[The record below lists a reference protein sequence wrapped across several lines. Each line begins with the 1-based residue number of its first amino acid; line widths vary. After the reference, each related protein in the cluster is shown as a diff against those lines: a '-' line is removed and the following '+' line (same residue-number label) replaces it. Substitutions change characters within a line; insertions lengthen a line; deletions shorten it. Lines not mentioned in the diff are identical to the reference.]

1 MTIAERIRNIAN
13 KTNMPYA
20 MVSQIINSTYGK
32 CTVST
37 EDKLN
42 LLEKEYGIQ

>member
-1 MTIAERIRNIAN
+1 MTIAERIHNIADKIN
-13 KTNMPYA
+13 VPYS

-32 CTVST
+32 DTISV

>member
-1 MTIAERIRNIAN
+1 MNIAERICNIAN
-13 KTNMPYA
+13 KANVPYA

-32 CTVST
+32 NTISV

-42 LLEKEYGIQ
+42 LLEKQYEIQ